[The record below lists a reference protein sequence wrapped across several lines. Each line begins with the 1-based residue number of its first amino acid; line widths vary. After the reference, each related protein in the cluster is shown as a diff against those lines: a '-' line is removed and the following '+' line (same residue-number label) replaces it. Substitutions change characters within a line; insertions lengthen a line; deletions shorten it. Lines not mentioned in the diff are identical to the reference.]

1 MCAQGW
7 GWVVT
12 PPDGCDG
19 RVDLEHLCEGNRA
32 FRVGYP
38 FVLAV
43 IKVGTDAVA
52 IEAASKHNG
61 LGVRGR

>member
-12 PPDGCDG
+12 PPDGGNG

-32 FRVGYP
+32 LWGSYKIA
-38 FVLAV
+38 AV
-43 IKVGTDAVA
+43 IVATDVVV